1 MAACLALAGCFGPLL
16 QVEPGQPR
24 VDAVE
29 KAVRFGSSPIAVET
43 GAIASRTG
51 CALDYSLYRPD
62 AARTGDLVILGHG
75 FLRSRDRM
83 AGLAESLA
91 STGLSV
97 ATLDFCNVRPWD
109 GSHVQNGFDMM
120 ALADALGAKRVVYAG
135 FSAGAL
141 AALVAGRNDPRAL
154 GVVTLDLVDADG
166 IGRRMAS
173 GMERP
178 LIGLFGDPSSCNAY
192 NNGLAVY
199 AVAAQARILRFSG
212 ADHCDFESPTDWLC
226 RLVCGRLNANGAAR
240 SDAVLRAATDAI
252 RSLIAPG

>member
-1 MAACLALAGCFGPLL
+1 MA
-16 QVEPGQPR
+16 
-24 VDAVE
+24 
-29 KAVRFGSSPIAVET
+29 KTVRFGATAIEVET

-91 STGLSV
+91 ETGLRV

-120 ALADALGAKRVVYAG
+120 TLADALGAKRVVYAG

-166 IGRRMAS
+166 VGRRMAG
-173 GMERP
+173 GMARP

-199 AVAAQARILRFSG
+199 AVATQARIRRFSG

-226 RLVCGRLNANGAAR
+226 RLICGRSNANGAAR
-240 SDAVLRAATDAI
+240 GAVLRAATDAI